1 MKNFYALLIL
11 LSIAIPVQAME
22 PQSTAYGTIVDQSG
36 NITLPKDYRNN
47 WSHIGSWLIADPK
60 ASGHGFHDVYM
71 QPSTVRHYRKTGQFP
86 DGAVIVKE
94 VRKIEAGIKTTGQAQ
109 WAGDINI
116 WFVMV
121 KDNKGRFNDNPHWS
135 EGWGWALF
143 ENRALTK
150 SNDPKRKGPETNVSK
165 GFAPSCQGCHTPA
178 KDNNWVFI
186 EGYPTLKP
194 LPQKN

>member
-1 MKNFYALLIL
+1 MKIFFALLIL
-11 LSIAIPVQAME
+11 LSIVTPAQAME
-22 PQSTAYGTIVDQSG
+22 PQPTAYGTVVDQSG
-36 NITLPKDYRNN
+36 NITLPPNYRSQ

-60 ASGHGFHDVYM
+60 APGHGFHDVYM
-71 QPSTVRHYRKTGQFP
+71 QPGAVKRYRKTGEFP

-94 VRKIEAGIKTTGQAQ
+94 VRKIEDGIKTTGQAQ

-143 ENRALTK
+143 ENSDSEMK
-150 SNDPKRKGPETNVSK
+150 VPEINVSK
-165 GFAPSCQGCHTPA
+165 GFTPSCQGCHTPA
-178 KDNNWVFI
+178 KDKDWVFI
-186 EGYPTLKP
+186 EGYPTLKS
-194 LPQKN
+194 LP